1 MSGWVILLLA
11 LLLLALLV
19 VPFVLRQMGQEKRL
33 VERRLSLSHSGS
45 DDAKLLSSRFADL
58 FNDQDRIRK
67 HLEKDSELALAVWRA
82 GYRSSRERALVFGGL
97 VVMPLMIA
105 ISAAIWLLAKG
116 LDQGSLLL
124 AATVAILG
132 LLAPKKIVLGRAEAR
147 MRRVDDELSLFM
159 QMLRILFDSGLAVE
173 QALRVL
179 VQDGG
184 DVLPEMQFELAPVL
198 RRAEQGLDLESELSV
213 AAAALADPGF
223 TDVIV
228 VLRQMLKQGGSAR
241 ASLAKMIEVMD
252 SRRLTDMQEKVS
264 KLSAKMTVVMVVF
277 FFPALL
283 ILLAGPGF
291 ISIGAAL
298 GNM

>member
-1 MSGWVILLLA
+1 MVLTILAVLILIG
-11 LLLLALLV
+11 LV
-19 VPFVLRQMGQEKRL
+19 AIPMVMARAGRERRLVEKRL
-33 VERRLSLSHSGS
+33 TLRNAGS
-45 DDAKLLSSRFADL
+45 DDAKLLSTRFADL

-82 GYRSSRERALVFGGL
+82 GYRTNQQRAVLFGVLVILPLLIAIGAVIWLAMSGMTSQNLMTAAMVGIVGFLLPKKL
-97 VVMPLMIA
+97 VV
-105 ISAAIWLLAKG
+105 
-116 LDQGSLLL
+116 
-124 AATVAILG
+124 
-132 LLAPKKIVLGRAEAR
+132 GRAQAR

-179 VQDGG
+179 VNDGG
-184 DVLPEMQFELAPVL
+184 RVLPEMKVELDPVL

-223 TDVIV
+223 TDVMV

-264 KLSAKMTVVMVVF
+264 KLSAKMTIVMVVF
-277 FFPALL
+277 FFPALV
-283 ILLAGPGF
+283 ILVAGPGV
-291 ISIGAAL
+291 ISL
-298 GNM
+298 GNAFGNL

>member
-1 MSGWVILLLA
+1 MSGWVILLLV
-11 LLLLALLV
+11 LLLAV
-19 VPFVLRQMGQEKRL
+19 VAVPVVMRQMGQEKRL
-33 VERRLSLSHSGS
+33 VEKRLSLSHSGS

-67 HLEKDSELALAVWRA
+67 HLEKDSELGLAVWRA
-82 GYRSSRERALVFGGL
+82 GYRTSRERAMVFGGL
-97 VVMPLMIA
+97 VVMPLVIGIGVA
-105 ISAAIWLLAKG
+105 VWVLLKG
-116 LDQGSLLL
+116 LDQQSLMM
-124 AATVAILG
+124 AAMIAILG
-132 LLAPKKIVLGRAEAR
+132 LLAPKKIVLSRAQAR

-184 DVLPEMQFELAPVL
+184 GVLPEMKFELDPVL
-198 RRAEQGLDLESELSV
+198 RRAEQGLDLENELSV

-223 TDVIV
+223 TDVMV

-252 SRRLTDMQEKVS
+252 SRRLTEMQEKVS

-283 ILLAGPGF
+283 ILLAGPGL
-291 ISIGAAL
+291 ISIGDAL